1 MMDAFAKITY
11 TPDPELKIMAE
22 RAQDLMQAAVVER
35 AEALEACIK
44 SILRQV
50 LKRDPVLEDGIR
62 MVLVTHPPT
71 YFGKLLLRSVYFDDV
86 CLGVIVEEL
95 NEITFRPDKTFV

>member
-1 MMDAFAKITY
+1 MDTFAKIEYRT
-11 TPDPELKIMAE
+11 DPKLEALAE

-35 AEALEACIK
+35 AEALETCVK

-50 LKRDPVLEDGIR
+50 LNREPVLEDGIR

-71 YFGKLLLRSVYFDDV
+71 DFGKPLLRSVYFDDV
-86 CLGVIVEEL
+86 YLGLIVEDIESV
-95 NEITFRPDKTFV
+95 TFKPDKTFV